1 MLSSSQFEGLAG
13 NPGMGRQYF
22 ESSFVSLVIA
32 CEVLVYLCHSITGH
46 AHCDTG
52 WAIRETIKKNL
63 PPTLVRVNSG
73 GVHIYLKTSYD
84 ASRDLTSRRLTQSM
98 RLIRENIE
106 TNCLK
111 PVIE

>member
-1 MLSSSQFEGLAG
+1 M
-13 NPGMGRQYF
+13 
-22 ESSFVSLVIA
+22 SFNYEPRTLR
-32 CEVLVYLCHSITGH
+32 
-46 AHCDTG
+46 HCG
-52 WAIRETIKKNL
+52 WALRETIKKNL

-98 RLIRENIE
+98 RLVREIIE